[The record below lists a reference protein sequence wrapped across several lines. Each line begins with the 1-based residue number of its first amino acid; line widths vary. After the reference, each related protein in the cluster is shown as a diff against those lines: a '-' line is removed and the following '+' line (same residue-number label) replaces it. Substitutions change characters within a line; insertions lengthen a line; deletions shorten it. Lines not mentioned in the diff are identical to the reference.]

1 MFRTDE
7 VKGKA
12 KQTGR
17 WKIRDRERME
27 DEAGWRGDAWEKR
40 RRLLEKITV
49 RFRHLVNLRPWVR
62 SCVRSLD
69 RSWLKPLA
77 NLYHVSTSY
86 RREKASNH
94 RPSLPQNLTRFPPH
108 SPSPLSFS
116 SHCPPFPPPSFQ
128 SQLTRFLNLR
138 FLSPSPPPF
147 SKPHNYSHTIPIS
160 TKLLHP
166 GWFSRSFR
174 TRIEN
179 LSRSNRR
186 VPKPINRIE
195 TRLRFEYLAIFPFS
209 LRGTS
214 SNDRVYSIVDYSRR
228 GWPITRRGEGKG
240 RKEGRDFYLFAN
252 PCVVRSISLG
262 SSLGRSAAATLNRT
276 DSPCGRFC
284 WLL

>member
-1 MFRTDE
+1 MRL
-7 VKGKA
+7 KGKRSRRDGG
-12 KQTGR
+12 KSEIGR
-17 WKIRDRERME
+17 GWGWKTKRGE
-27 DEAGWRGDAWEKR
+27 GGDAWEKR

-108 SPSPLSFS
+108 PPLSPFLFVPLPPFS
-116 SHCPPFPPPSFQ
+116 SPPPFQ

-252 PCVVRSISLG
+252 PCVERSISLG